1 MFEIVPVLHDKGEH
15 KYDGLHFDFL
25 LALIREVGFSQQ
37 ASVKLYGFFPSKV
50 LCLQLVQADA
60 PYNPSRYVSH
70 DLELNDLGKKL
81 LSLVCDL

>member
-1 MFEIVPVLHDKGEH
+1 MFEIASELDDKEGDNLHGI
-15 KYDGLHFDFL
+15 HFDFL